1 MIIEAVLT
9 FVVVFYVVAL
19 AVMVMEDG
27 PSTSNREDSI
37 ANRNG
42 SCGGRVTMRRGLRL
56 NRVHI
61 NKY

>member
-1 MIIEAVLT
+1 LEAVLT

-42 SCGGRVTMRRGLRL
+42 PCDRRVTMRRGLRL

-61 NKY
+61 NK